1 LKEFNGRSNMAI
13 KISDLLNKKI
23 YTTDAIYVGKVYDAM
38 VDTDKAAISGIV
50 ITDVSSGCLSENI
63 DDPTKKVVLPFN
75 LISAIGNIIL
85 IKPPITGRF

>member
-1 LKEFNGRSNMAI
+1 M
-13 KISDLLNKKI
+13 
-23 YTTDAIYVGKVYDAM
+23 GKVYDAM

-63 DDPTKKVVLPFN
+63 DDPTKKIVLPFN